1 MIAKKTVKD
10 VDLKGRRVLV
20 RVDFNVPL
28 TETGEVADDYRIREA
43 LPTIRYLMDVGAK
56 SILVSHLGRP
66 KGKVVDSLRMDPVA
80 KRLSELLGQEVKKLN
95 DCIGDEVEAF
105 VKGMKEGDVVLLE
118 NVRFHPEEEK
128 NDPEFARK
136 LASLAEVFVNDAF
149 GTAHRAHASTHGVA
163 QYLPAVAGL
172 LMDKE
177 IRFLS
182 SVRDNPKKPYMIIL
196 GGAKISDKI
205 AMINNLI
212 DKVDAFL
219 VGGGMANTFLKATG
233 AEIGGSLCEDDKLDL
248 ARELLNKANEKGVEF
263 VLPVDLRV
271 AETPESTLVE
281 VCSSKEVPAGYAA
294 FDIGPET
301 VDLFKEKL
309 RTAKTIFWNGPVG
322 MFEKEPFAE
331 GTNELARFI
340 ASLEDV
346 ISVAGGGDTA
356 SALRKAGV
364 ADKFTHVSTG
374 GGASLKF
381 MEGKSLPGIE
391 VLEDK

>member
-10 VDLKGRRVLV
+10 IDLRGKRVLV

-28 TETGEVADDYRIREA
+28 TENGEVADDYRIREA

-56 SILVSHLGRP
+56 SMLVSHLGRP

-80 KRLSELLGQEVKKLN
+80 KRLSELLGREVKKLD

-233 AEIGGSLCEDDKLDL
+233 AEIGGSLCEEDKLDL
-248 ARELLNKANEKGVEF
+248 AKELLDKAKEKGVEF

-271 AETPESTLVE
+271 AETPESTHVE
-281 VCSSKEVPAGYAA
+281 VCSSKKVPEGYAA

-301 VDLFKEKL
+301 VDLFKKKL
-309 RTAKTIFWNGPVG
+309 ATAKTIFWNGPVG

-340 ASLEDV
+340 ASLEDI

-381 MEGKSLPGIE
+381 MEGKNLPGIE